1 MAIAEMNYS
10 RYKFLLVEPVA
21 KTSYPPLGLMKIS
34 SMLKERYKG
43 CQVIP
48 QVGNSLESRITS
60 PNKIYITSLF
70 TWDWKS
76 VAECARYYNNN
87 FPNSEI
93 LIGGIGASL
102 VQEDIF
108 NETGIKPHKGLYDEA
123 EFCSPD
129 YSLTFGR
136 MNGAS
141 ITCTSRGC
149 PRNCEF
155 CSVKELEP
163 RFFVKENWEKDIE
176 EKYPKIVF
184 WDNNFLASP
193 NFEEDCIEIEKFNKK
208 VDFNQGLDAR
218 LLNEERARILFRI
231 NVDPI
236 RLAFDDVNYENAVL
250 NAINIVK
257 KYSKREIMVYVLYNF
272 LDKPE
277 ELYYRINLLNK
288 EGVLSFPME
297 YRAPT
302 ARINKVP
309 GRNWNTYLL
318 RAFKLTLLFYY
329 RKGMITRSRNSFL
342 SIYGKNEKE
351 FVSRLYEIYS
361 YDKKLNRKTR
371 GIGQFGESKNE

>member
-1 MAIAEMNYS
+1 MAKVEMNHS

-70 TWDWKS
+70 TWDCKS
-76 VAECARYYNNN
+76 VAECAKYYKHN

-108 NETGIKPHKGLYDEA
+108 NKTGIKPHKGLYDEA

-129 YSLTFGR
+129 YSSTFGR
-136 MNGAS
+136 KNGAS
-141 ITCTSRGC
+141 ITFTSRGC
-149 PRNCEF
+149 PRDCAF
-155 CSVKELEP
+155 CNVKELEP
-163 RFFVKENWEKDIE
+163 RFFVKEDWEKDIE

-193 NFEEDCIEIEKFNKK
+193 NFEKDCIKIEKLNKK
-208 VDFNQGLDAR
+208 VDFNQGLDSR
-218 LLNEERARILFRI
+218 LLNEDRAKILFKI
-231 NVDPI
+231 NIDPI

-257 KYSKREIMVYVLYNF
+257 KYSKREIMIYVLYNF

-277 ELYYRINLLNK
+277 DLYYRINLLNK

-302 ARINKVP
+302 TRINKVP
-309 GRNWNTYLL
+309 GPNWNTYLL
-318 RAFKLTLLFYY
+318 RAFKLTLLCYY
-329 RKGMITRSRNSFL
+329 KKGMITRSRDSFL

-351 FVSRLYEIYS
+351 FVSRLYEIYR
-361 YDKKLNRKTR
+361 YDKKLKRKTKE
-371 GIGQFGESKNE
+371 IGQLGGELT

>member
-1 MAIAEMNYS
+1 MSYDK
-10 RYKFLLVEPVA
+10 YKFLLVEPVA

-34 SMLKERYKG
+34 TMLKKRYKG
-43 CQVIP
+43 CQVIA
-48 QVGNSLESRITS
+48 QVGNSLESRITN
-60 PNKIYITSLF
+60 PNQIYITSLF
-70 TWDWKS
+70 TWDWKN
-76 VAECARYYNNN
+76 VVECAKYYKNN

-102 VQEDIF
+102 VQRDIF

-136 MNGAS
+136 KNGAS
-141 ITCTSRGC
+141 ITFTSRGC
-149 PRNCEF
+149 PRDCEF

-163 RFFVKENWEKDIE
+163 RFFVKEDWAKDIE
-176 EKYPKIVF
+176 EKYLRIVF

-193 NFEEDCIEIEKFNKK
+193 NFEKDCIKIEKLNKK
-208 VDFNQGLDAR
+208 VDFNQGLDSR
-218 LLNEERARILFRI
+218 LLNEGRAKILFNI
-231 NVDPI
+231 NIDPI

-250 NAINIVK
+250 NAINIAK
-257 KYSKREIMVYVLYNF
+257 KYSNKEIMVYVLYNF

-277 ELYYRINLLNK
+277 DLYYRISLLNK

-302 ARINKVP
+302 EGIHKVP

-318 RAFKLTLLFYY
+318 RGFKLSLLFYY
-329 RKGMITRSRNSFL
+329 RKGMITRSRDSFL
-342 SIYGKNEKE
+342 SIYGGNGKE

-361 YDKKLNRKTR
+361 YDKKLKRKTQ
-371 GIGQFGESKNE
+371 GIEQLGEN